1 MGNLLKVSWRSI
13 WRSKRRTAITVS
25 AIAFAL
31 AIAVFFVSFAEG
43 VYAQM
48 TDDAVR
54 MQAGHVTLEHPEYR
68 DAPAIDLAV
77 GEVGELRAKL
87 AKLEGVEKTKVI
99 VLGQGVARSGHA
111 AVGVAIFGV
120 EPSVELDTSIVA
132 RRLTSGEF
140 LADDDFRK
148 VVVGKVLAERMKVEL
163 GKKLVLSSNN
173 AKGELV
179 EELVRVK
186 GVFATGAEEID
197 GFLVQ
202 VPIRFARKLYGLGDD
217 QATQLGLVLE
227 DADDQSRALKQAR
240 SVVGGDR
247 AVAVRPW
254 EEVLPDLAAYI
265 KLDGG
270 SNWVF
275 QGILIF
281 LSLFTVFN
289 TILMSVLERTREFAV
304 LLALGTP
311 PSRIWAQVVTES
323 ALVGLL
329 GCAVGLALGGG
340 LGLYIQVY
348 GLDLS
353 ELFAEGISVSGLA
366 FDTYIYGKVTVE
378 LLVGLGGV
386 IFVATVLSAAVSAR
400 RISAISVAEVL
411 R

>member
-31 AIAVFFVSFAEG
+31 AVAVFFVAFAEG

-54 MQAGHVTLEHPEYR
+54 MQAGHVTLEHEEYR
-68 DAPAIDLAV
+68 DAPAIDLTV
-77 GEVGELRAKL
+77 GRVSALREELA
-87 AKLEGVEKTKVI
+87 ALEGVEKTKVI
-99 VLGQGVARSGHA
+99 VLGQGVVRSGHA
-111 AVGVAIFGV
+111 SVGAAIYGFV
-120 EPSVELDTSIVA
+120 PSVEAATSIIA
-132 RRLTSGEF
+132 RRVQEGEF

-148 VVVGKVLAERMKVEL
+148 VVVGKVLADRLQVRL
-163 GKKLVLSSNN
+163 GKKLVVSSNN

-186 GVFATGAEEID
+186 GVFATGAEEVD

-202 VPIRFARKLYGLGDD
+202 VPLRFARHLYGLSDD
-217 QATQLGLVLE
+217 QATQLGLVLH
-227 DADDQSRALKQAR
+227 DADDQAKTLKAAR
-240 SVVGGDR
+240 KVVGGGR
-247 AVAVRPW
+247 EVAVRPW

-289 TILMSVLERTREFAV
+289 TILMSVLERKREFAV

-311 PSRIWAQVVTES
+311 PWRIRAQVVVES
-323 ALVGLL
+323 ALVGVL
-329 GCAVGLALGGG
+329 GCLVGLTIGGL
-340 LGLYIQVY
+340 LGLYLQVY
-348 GLDLS
+348 GFDIS
-353 ELFAEGISVSGLA
+353 ALFEEGISVSGLA
-366 FDTYIYGKVTVE
+366 FDTYVYGKVTVE
-378 LLVGLGGV
+378 LLGGLGSV
-386 IFVATVLSAAVSAR
+386 IFVATVLSAAVSTR
-400 RISAISVAEVL
+400 RIPAISVAEVL